1 MVAGRPDLIL
11 HLAAVVFWASGS
23 HPVHDAY
30 DANGDVQIAMT
41 IGDRAAMYGP
51 CKRPVVLR
59 VVSPEEA
66 KIVFHGAGDLAWS
79 SAAKPRRT
87 GSAS

>member
-30 DANGDVQIAMT
+30 DANGDVQIEMT

-66 KIVFHGAGDLAWS
+66 KIVFDGAGDLAWS
-79 SAAKPRRT
+79 SAGKPRRT

>member
-11 HLAAVVFWASGS
+11 HLAVVVFWASGS

-30 DANGDVQIAMT
+30 DANRDVQIEMT
-41 IGDRAAMYGP
+41 IGDGTAMYGP
-51 CKRPVVLR
+51 CKRPVGLR

-66 KIVFHGAGDLAWS
+66 KIVFDGTGDLAWS
-79 SAAKPRRT
+79 SAGKPGRT
-87 GSAS
+87 SSAS